1 MRRIGI
7 DTGGTFTDLLLLEDG
22 VLHAVKVASTPE
34 DPSAAVMEG
43 LVRLGQ
49 AGEIIHGST
58 VGTNALLER
67 SGARTALVTTKGFAD
82 VLEIGRQA
90 RPHLYQL
97 EPRREAPVIPAELR
111 FEVEER
117 LAADGTILQA
127 PDPAQWSRLV
137 ADLRAAG
144 VESVA
149 VGLLHSYRNPCHEIA
164 VGEALKELGV
174 PVSLSHQVLGEYRE
188 FERFSAVAV
197 NAYIRPRMEA
207 YLTRL
212 QDAVPGRLRVM
223 RSNGGCLSA
232 AAAGAQPVQT
242 ILSGPAGGVM
252 AAAFLGRQV
261 GEERIITFDMGGTST
276 DVSLLDG
283 PPGLS
288 ADLAVGEIP
297 LRIPALDIH
306 TVGAGGG
313 SVAWRDSGGALR
325 VGPRSAGAEP
335 GPACYGKGEE
345 VTVTDANLLMGRLL
359 PDHFLGGEMPLD
371 TRRARACL
379 ELLAAELSL
388 EPGQAA
394 AGVLQVAQATME
406 EAIRVIS
413 LARGHDPSRFV
424 LYSYGGAGGLHV
436 VALARNLGIPRV
448 RIPRHPGLFSAL
460 GMLASDVI
468 VDLSETVLVGAE
480 PAQRPR
486 LEAAY
491 GALEQRALDLLQEEG
506 FPTDRVELLRSA
518 DVRYHGQSYELNVP
532 YGDDMAAAFHQAHER
547 RYGHARRDR
556 PLQVVHLRV
565 RALGR
570 VESPRLAELEPGG
583 GAAEDAACG
592 QRSVLLDD
600 GREVQAVVLQ
610 RERLQPD
617 VAFRGPAVVVEYSS
631 TVWLPP
637 GTQGSVDRWG
647 SLLLEVGG

>member
-22 VLHAVKVASTPE
+22 VLQAVKVPSTPD

-43 LVRLGQ
+43 LARLGQ

-67 SGARTALVTTKGFAD
+67 RGACTALVTTKGFAD
-82 VLEIGRQA
+82 VLAIGRQA

-97 EPRREAPVIPAELR
+97 EPRREAPIIPSALC

-117 LAADGTILQA
+117 LAADGTVLV
-127 PDPAQWSRLV
+127 PLDTEHWSRLL

-149 VGLLHSYRNPCHEIA
+149 VGLLHSYRDARHEIA
-164 VGEALKELGV
+164 VGEALQDLGV
-174 PVSLSHQVLGEYRE
+174 PVSLSHQVLGQYRE

-197 NAYIRPRMEA
+197 NAYIRPRMQA

-212 QDAVPGRLRVM
+212 QAAVPGRIRMM

-232 AAAGAQPVQT
+232 TAAGEQPIQT
-242 ILSGPAGGVM
+242 ILSGPAGGVV
-252 AAAFLGRQV
+252 AAAYLGRLV

-288 ADLAVGEIP
+288 TDLAVGEIP

-313 SVAWRDSGGALR
+313 SVAWRDAGGALR

-335 GPACYGKGEE
+335 GPACYGKGDE
-345 VTVTDANLLMGRLL
+345 VTVTDANLLLGRLL
-359 PDHFLGGEMPLD
+359 PDHFLGGQMQLD
-371 TRRARACL
+371 LQRARDCL
-379 ELLAAELSL
+379 QRLAVALSL
-388 EPGQAA
+388 KPAQAA

-436 VALARNLGIPRV
+436 VSLARHLGIPKVRV
-448 RIPRHPGLFSAL
+448 PQHPGLFSAL

-468 VDLSETVLVGAE
+468 VDLSETVLLAARPAE
-480 PAQRPR
+480 RPR

-491 GALEQRALDLLQEEG
+491 GQLERRALKLLQEEG
-506 FPTDRVELLRSA
+506 FGADAVELVRSA
-518 DVRYHGQSYELNVP
+518 DVRYQGQSYELNVP
-532 YGDDMAAAFHQAHER
+532 YGDELAATFHQAHER

-556 PLQVVHLRV
+556 SLEVVHVRV
-565 RALGR
+565 RAVGR
-570 VESPRLAELEPGG
+570 VEPPRFVESEPDGSSV
-583 GAAEDAACG
+583 ADAACG
-592 QRSVLLDD
+592 RRSVLLEN
-600 GREVQAVVLQ
+600 GEEVQARVL
-610 RERLQPD
+610 RRDRLQPG
-617 VAFRGPAVVVEYSS
+617 ASFSGPALVVEYSS

-637 GTQGSVDRWG
+637 DTHGSVDRWG
-647 SLLLEVGG
+647 SLVLEVRG

>member
-22 VLHAVKVASTPE
+22 VLQAVKVPSTPD

-43 LVRLGQ
+43 LARLGQ

-67 SGARTALVTTKGFAD
+67 RGACTALVTTKGFAD
-82 VLEIGRQA
+82 VLAIGRQA

-97 EPRREAPVIPAELR
+97 EPRREAPIIPSALC

-117 LAADGTILQA
+117 LAADGTVLV
-127 PDPAQWSRLV
+127 PLDTEHWSRLL

-149 VGLLHSYRNPCHEIA
+149 VGLLHSYRDARHEIA
-164 VGEALKELGV
+164 VGEALQDLGV
-174 PVSLSHQVLGEYRE
+174 PVSLSHQVLGQYRE

-197 NAYIRPRMEA
+197 NAYIRPRMQA

-212 QDAVPGRLRVM
+212 QAAVPGRIRMM

-232 AAAGAQPVQT
+232 TAAGEQPIQT
-242 ILSGPAGGVM
+242 ILSGPAGGVV
-252 AAAFLGRQV
+252 AAAYLGRLV

-288 ADLAVGEIP
+288 TDLAVGEIP

-313 SVAWRDSGGALR
+313 SVAWRDAGGALR

-335 GPACYGKGEE
+335 GPACYGKGDE
-345 VTVTDANLLMGRLL
+345 VTVTDANLLLGRLL
-359 PDHFLGGEMPLD
+359 PDHFLGGQMQLD
-371 TRRARACL
+371 LQRARDCL
-379 ELLAAELSL
+379 QRLAVALSL
-388 EPGQAA
+388 KPAQAA

-436 VALARNLGIPRV
+436 VSLARHLGIPKVRV
-448 RIPRHPGLFSAL
+448 PQHPGLFSAL

-468 VDLSETVLVGAE
+468 VDLSETVLLAAKPAE
-480 PAQRPR
+480 RPR
-486 LEAAY
+486 LETAY
-491 GALEQRALDLLQEEG
+491 GQLERRALELLQEEG
-506 FPTDRVELLRSA
+506 FGADAVELVRSA
-518 DVRYHGQSYELNVP
+518 DVRYQGQSYELNVP
-532 YGDDMAAAFHQAHER
+532 YGDELAATFHQAHER

-556 PLQVVHLRV
+556 SLEVVHVRV
-565 RALGR
+565 RAVGR
-570 VESPRLAELEPGG
+570 VEPPRFVESEPDGSSV
-583 GAAEDAACG
+583 ADAACG
-592 QRSVLLDD
+592 RRSVLLEN
-600 GREVQAVVLQ
+600 GEEVQARVL
-610 RERLQPD
+610 RRDRLQPG
-617 VAFRGPAVVVEYSS
+617 ASFSGPALVVEYSS

-637 GTQGSVDRWG
+637 DTHGSVDRWG
-647 SLLLEVGG
+647 SLVLEVRG